1 MVAQDMANYADGFVS
16 LTRLDEGPSLF
27 TILL

>member
-16 LTRLDEGPSLF
+16 LTRLDEGPGLF